1 MSSTD
6 RNNTSVDIF
15 SYNLVFIETGLESKC
30 LAQIGIIQ
38 VLTYSHTIWCLLRLV
53 LSRSV

>member
-15 SYNLVFIETGLESKC
+15 SYNLVFIETGLKSKC

-38 VLTYSHTIWCLLRLV
+38 LVCILLIQSV
-53 LSRSV
+53 VHSKLS